1 MTSKNL
7 LLTDFELFSFYRNAI
22 SAFVRFPDLIRV
34 NSPQMNNWS
43 DGWTT
48 APALSTI
55 AFFDDVL
62 DRYIRFG
69 QNSTFDHSSNGNRPD
84 FPPMS
89 PHWLC
94 EILVDVCLNGIEHVE
109 PEFQLR
115 SSSLLLEMFWSQ
127 GQQSL
132 REGYSSVV
140 ASMHISFIE
149 KVLSRTSYLAT
160 CFVAKS
166 NVRQNIILCV
176 VFVLQSAPSGLLR
189 ALWRRLF
196 SRSPGKGSLDRYGGI
211 NAPRSNDH
219 RNETLELQ
227 MRRIAG
233 KDVKKSNDGPTIY
246 DMFSLI
252 NVCLA
257 TVEYEGSDEHA
268 ESSGT
273 SDGSLAY
280 WRREFLM
287 AREEE
292 TVDVARSRRVLQAFK
307 RSSGSSVGEG
317 EEPEVG
323 KYASTSS
330 RKWMSHDA
338 TIVLMRATQ
347 QIVRELRYV
356 LEPIEGAQAF
366 FNPARRK
373 IVGKAHRY
381 QSSFTTVDGQDAPE
395 EADPNG
401 LQLFSYEDTIIF
413 VRGATSVYLHSLSL
427 KESDIAL
434 VKTLNAAVEIIKI
447 FGIKI
452 FNEAVGETLQHWMRM
467 ITFHCG
473 SRRAEVRVPASDFME
488 LLLRSTW
495 DCFGSFFRIRIPL
508 LAVQIEVMERIVATA
523 TARHYRDQRKLGGGI
538 DLFSNASA
546 EASLAPLW
554 RTTDRLHHQSAS
566 QNHAFRSSLVRLAEK
581 LKKLH
586 RAYIAGKFGFERE

>member
-1 MTSKNL
+1 
-7 LLTDFELFSFYRNAI
+7 
-22 SAFVRFPDLIRV
+22 
-34 NSPQMNNWS
+34 
-43 DGWTT
+43 
-48 APALSTI
+48 
-55 AFFDDVL
+55 
-62 DRYIRFG
+62 
-69 QNSTFDHSSNGNRPD
+69 
-84 FPPMS
+84 
-89 PHWLC
+89 
-94 EILVDVCLNGIEHVE
+94 
-109 PEFQLR
+109 
-115 SSSLLLEMFWSQ
+115 LLLEMFWSQ

-132 REGYSSVV
+132 RDGYSSVV
-140 ASMHISFIE
+140 ASMYISFIE
-149 KVLSRTSYLAT
+149 KLLSRTSYIAT
-160 CFVAKS
+160 CFAAKS
-166 NVRQNIILCV
+166 NVRQNVVLCV
-176 VFVLQSAPSGLLR
+176 VFVLQTAPSGLLR
-189 ALWRRLF
+189 ALWRKLF
-196 SRSPGKGSLDRYGGI
+196 SRSPGKGSLERYGGI
-211 NAPRSNDH
+211 NIPPSGEKKTESQERGS
-219 RNETLELQ
+219 
-227 MRRIAG
+227 RRITS
-233 KDVKKSNDGPTIY
+233 KDLKKFTDGPTIY
-246 DMFSLI
+246 DMFSLL

-268 ESSGT
+268 ESSGIN
-273 SDGSLAY
+273 DGSLDY

-287 AREEE
+287 AKEQE
-292 TVDVARSRRVLQAFK
+292 TIDVARSRRLLYAFG
-307 RSSGSSVGEG
+307 RSSASSSGEIDESDG
-317 EEPEVG
+317 DE
-323 KYASTSS
+323 YATTSS
-330 RKWMSHDA
+330 RKWLSHDA
-338 TIVLMRATQ
+338 TIVLIRATQ

-373 IVGKAHRY
+373 FVDKTHRY
-381 QSSFTTVDGQDAPE
+381 HSSITTFETQD
-395 EADPNG
+395 EAKEAESNG
-401 LQLFSYEDTIIF
+401 LQSFSYEDTIIF
-413 VRGATSVYLHSLSL
+413 VRGATSVYLHSLAL

-508 LAVQIEVMERIVATA
+508 LAVQIEVMERTVATA

-586 RAYIAGKFGFERE
+586 RAYIAGKLV